1 MSEEDFMSDEDFE
14 AKTIA
19 EQRSKI
25 GIANRDVWNLY
36 SYLEDLADEIV
47 PLVIEGSIPS
57 NVEQRYIDMFS
68 TSRDAADHFKNLFD
82 ESMMEEDIFIF
93 DLGIL
98 YDETER
104 ETMTMFHRWEA
115 LEREMNRTKMAVF
128 HRAILPT
135 LPLDEKWEI
144 PEADR
149 RESLMSEEDF
159 NYAGSFYVKNA
170 VYGVNKIQNEGYG
183 NLGFGGE
190 EESERIRNRIIDELK
205 AFEQSPHVEAL
216 NRFCYHFEE
225 LWD

>member
-1 MSEEDFMSDEDFE
+1 MSYKDFE
-14 AKTIA
+14 AKTVA

-47 PLVIEGSIPS
+47 PLIIEGAVPS

-82 ESMMEEDIFIF
+82 ESIMEEESFISNPHIPH
-93 DLGIL
+93 DGL
-98 YDETER
+98 ER
-104 ETMTMFHRWEA
+104 GSMAMFHRWEA
-115 LEREMNRTKMAVF
+115 LEREMNRAKMSVF
-128 HRAILPT
+128 HRVILPT
-135 LPLDEKWEI
+135 LPLDEKWKI

-149 RESLMSEEDF
+149 RKSLMSEDDF

-183 NLGFGGE
+183 NLGNRGE
-190 EESERIRNRIIDELK
+190 EESKRIRNRIIDELK
-205 AFEQSPHVEAL
+205 AFEQTPQIEAL